1 MKLNKKYYIIPI
13 FVPHKGCPHD
23 CIFCNQ
29 KRITGIEK
37 DITYGEVVQTIDDY
51 LKTINRENSYIEVS
65 FFGGSF
71 TGIPMDYQNELM
83 QAAKEAYISGKIDGI
98 RLSTRPDYINPYI
111 LDNLVKYNVGVIE
124 LGVQSMDDEV
134 LRLSERGHSPEDVIN
149 ASRLIKKYN
158 IKLGLQMMLGL
169 PGDSEEKDLYTANE
183 IIKLKPDFVRIY
195 PALVIRDTYM
205 EYMYKGGLYK
215 PLSIDEA
222 VEISK
227 KLYIEF
233 ISENIKVIR
242 IGLQPTEE
250 INTGRDVIS
259 GPFHPAFRE
268 LVESTILNDMIGFVI
283 NKHFINSEKLEIS
296 VNPYDISKL
305 YANGKRIFYNKMKC
319 YMSINI
325 KIRQDYNC
333 KKGTIAL
340 DDGEK
345 QIMMSTNEYVNI
357 VKKRRNFKENIEL

>member
-1 MKLNKKYYIIPI
+1 MNKKYYIIPI

-29 KRITGIEK
+29 KRITGIER
-37 DITYGEVVQTIDDY
+37 DITYRDVAQKIDDY

-83 QAAKEAYISGKIDGI
+83 QAAMEAYVDGKIDGI
-98 RLSTRPDYINPYI
+98 RLSTRPDYINPHI
-111 LDNLVKYNVGVIE
+111 LDNLVKHNVGVIE
-124 LGVQSMDDEV
+124 LGVQSMDNEV
-134 LRLSERGHSPEDVIN
+134 LRLSERGHTPEDVIY

-169 PGDSEEKDLYTANE
+169 PGDCEEKDLYTTNE

-205 EYMYKGGLYK
+205 EDMYREGSYK
-215 PLSIDEA
+215 PLSVDRA

-233 ISENIKVIR
+233 ISEKIKVIR

-250 INTGRDVIS
+250 INTGHDVIS

-268 LVESTILNDMIGFVI
+268 LVESSILNDMIGFLI
-283 NKHFINSEKLEIS
+283 NKYFINSDELYII

-305 YANGKRIFYNKMKC
+305 YANGKKIFYNKMKC
-319 YMSINI
+319 YMSKNI

-333 KKGTIAL
+333 NKGSIIL
-340 DDGEK
+340 NDGEIK
-345 QIMMSTNEYVNI
+345 KMMSINEYANI